1 MYSTASIL
9 HNHKKEVDYF
19 LAHQIH
25 LVDLIRIGLIEAF
38 FKSAFFKIRQMPE
51 SPKKYLLLIS

>member
-25 LVDLIRIGLIEAF
+25 LVDLIEIGLIEAF
-38 FKSAFFKIRQMPE
+38 FKSAFLK
-51 SPKKYLLLIS
+51 

>member
-19 LAHQIH
+19 LAHQMQ
-25 LVDLIRIGLIEAF
+25 LVDLIGIGLIETF

-51 SPKKYLLLIS
+51 SSKNTCY